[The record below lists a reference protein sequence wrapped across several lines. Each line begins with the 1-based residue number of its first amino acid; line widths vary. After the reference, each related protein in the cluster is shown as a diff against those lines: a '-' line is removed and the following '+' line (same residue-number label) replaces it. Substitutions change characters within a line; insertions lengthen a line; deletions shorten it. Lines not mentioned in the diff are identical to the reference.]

1 MLAGMDSS
9 RDAHRTGSLIRHLR
23 TVDALFH
30 ETRIAGLDGAPPEP
44 VGDDFTRRQ
53 LDLFGHL
60 IRAVGSADALWTL
73 DVLPLPDEPFD
84 WSAVEPCDAEFVA
97 EVLARCDRCCDELFD
112 VEYRTAVRRLLA
124 RVARHDPRPFRRRP
138 HVARC
143 AASLVWLIGAANG
156 DFGRDGRYPSS
167 WLWSW
172 FGVGDCTGRAST
184 IHQAAGLGADDD
196 HRWFEPSD
204 LGDPGLLHSS
214 TRAGIA
220 DQRDYMLDVA
230 ERRRTWSVVG
240 SDGRSVRV
248 DVRARPTKVVH
259 ATKAV
264 LRESGRAVVLV
275 GFGEHLEDAEFLS
288 LSIPDA
294 HDLVRQVQAALDTA
308 LPTTGIRE
316 IAPW

>member
-9 RDAHRTGSLIRHLR
+9 RDPHPGGSPIRRLR
-23 TVDALFH
+23 AVD
-30 ETRIAGLDGAPPEP
+30 DAPLEP

-84 WSAVEPCDAEFVA
+84 WSAVEPGDAEFVA
-97 EVLARCDRCCDELFD
+97 EVLALCDDCCDELFD

-138 HVARC
+138 HAHRC

-156 DFGRDGRYPSS
+156 DFGRGGRYPSS

-172 FGVGDCTGRAST
+172 FGVGDCAGRALT
-184 IHQAAGLGADDD
+184 IYRAAGLGADDD
-196 HRWFEPSD
+196 HGWFEPTY
-204 LGDPGLLHSS
+204 LGDPALLHSI

-220 DQRDYMLDVA
+220 DQRDYLLDVA

-240 SDGRSVRV
+240 SDGRTVRV

-259 ATKAV
+259 STKAV
-264 LRESGRAVVLV
+264 LRDSGRAVVLV
-275 GFGEHLEDAEFLS
+275 GFGEHLEDAEFMS

-294 HDLVRQVQAALDTA
+294 HDLVRQVWASLDMA

-316 IAPW
+316 ITPS